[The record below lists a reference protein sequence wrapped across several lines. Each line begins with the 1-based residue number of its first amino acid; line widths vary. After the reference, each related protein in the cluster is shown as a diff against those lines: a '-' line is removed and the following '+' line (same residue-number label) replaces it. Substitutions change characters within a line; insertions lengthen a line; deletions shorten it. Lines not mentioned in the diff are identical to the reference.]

1 MEADN
6 IINNFYS
13 EEEMNEN
20 NIGLNQDPLAINPND
35 YEMTKTIKFFQ
46 TLKLIKDRAICTK
59 CNKEMNI
66 EKFLTYIDK
75 YCWRCRSNGPKHDI
89 KINIKIGSFFE
100 SMRVPLNA
108 LYYLIYNCF
117 LNQFSINRAY
127 NEMVNFSNILETG
140 TISQHLIIKI

>member
-46 TLKLIKDRAICTK
+46 TLKLIKDRVICTK
-59 CNKEMNI
+59 CNKEMKI
-66 EKFLTYIDK
+66 EKCLSYIDK
-75 YCWRCRSNGPKHDI
+75 YCWRCR
-89 KINIKIGSFFE
+89 
-100 SMRVPLNA
+100 
-108 LYYLIYNCF
+108 
-117 LNQFSINRAY
+117 
-127 NEMVNFSNILETG
+127 
-140 TISQHLIIKI
+140 